1 MLLDGVLASPDLTW
15 LTTEAEKRQYL
26 TAQAATPDDAQRPD
40 MPATAPPTVAAGA
53 FVSHCPIGVH
63 ASGRAVLVYL
73 ATVPWTDEFRAFVIT
88 LATDLHKAIRPH
100 VFPAPVAVV
109 VPSAPSSQAGAAQLL
124 HRAEQAIDKLPAK

>member
-1 MLLDGVLASPDLTW
+1 PESRYRRPVPARRAVERLMLLDGVLASPDLTW

-73 ATVPWTDEFRAFVIT
+73 ATVPWTDEFRAFVQAHAPFLRAVPTWT
-88 LATDLHKAIRPH
+88 L
-100 VFPAPVAVV
+100 
-109 VPSAPSSQAGAAQLL
+109 
-124 HRAEQAIDKLPAK
+124 